1 MYKYS
6 RKDCRII
13 QIFKRR
19 WVRFWMRYAG
29 LNGFGRFATCLATWF
44 ALPHKASKYLTY
56 MNPRGYI
63 APTATIHHSDLRMGA
78 NILVGDNVVIYQA
91 EKGGLVELGDQVHIL
106 RDTIIETGF
115 GGSLSVGSKTTI
127 NPRCQV
133 NAYLAPIRIGRGV
146 QIAPNCALYSYDHG
160 FAPGKTIRDQPIQTK
175 GGIIIDDDVW
185 LGFGVIVLSGV
196 HIGKGSA
203 IGAGSI
209 VTHDIPDESIAV
221 GRPARVIKMRSEL
234 APEKKHA
241 GCGEIAE
248 K

>member
-1 MYKYS
+1 M
-6 RKDCRII
+6 
-13 QIFKRR
+13 
-19 WVRFWMRYAG
+19 
-29 LNGFGRFATCLATWF
+29 
-44 ALPHKASKYLTY
+44 
-56 MNPRGYI
+56 
-63 APTATIHHSDLRMGA
+63 
-78 NILVGDNVVIYQA
+78 
-91 EKGGLVELGDQVHIL
+91 GDQVHIL

-115 GGSLSVGSKTTI
+115 GGSLTIGSKTTI

-203 IGAGSI
+203 VGAGSI
-209 VTHDIPDESIAV
+209 VTHDIPDEAIAV

-234 APEKKHA
+234 APEKEHA
-241 GCGEIAE
+241 GWALRLTE